1 MSVTDEIKERLDIV
15 EVISNYVPLKKAG
28 RNYKGL
34 CPFHGEKTP
43 SFVVFPDS
51 QGWHCFGACGTG
63 GDIFSFVM
71 KRENLDFGE
80 ALKLLAAKAG
90 VELQP
95 REGPAPAAEQHLE
108 RLREIVADAAVY
120 FQHLLVNAGEAAI
133 AREYLERRGLVPA
146 TWESWQLG
154 YSLDSWDALK
164 DQLLR
169 KGYTLEDIEEA
180 GLVIW
185 REEEGAPAS
194 ADGGPDRRR
203 GAYDRFRGRLMI
215 PIRDGQGRTAG
226 FGARVLRE
234 DPARPQPKYIN
245 SPETPLFDKG
255 SVVFGLDMARKAIR
269 DADLAVFVE
278 GYMDVLMSHQ
288 VGVRNVVAGMGTALT
303 EAQLRLIKRYSNN
316 ITLALDPDAAGD
328 HATLRGLETARQALQ
343 REWVPVIDP
352 RGLVRQESRLK
363 AQLRIAA
370 LPDGLDPDELAYKD
384 PQGWQQV
391 IASARPIVDYY
402 LVVVG
407 REEDLSTA
415 RGKANALDRM
425 APLIEEI
432 ANPVERQHYIQ
443 TLARLIQTDE
453 RLVAEQVSAAV
464 RKAER
469 EGQRERRSS
478 TAALLRPPQNGAAAG
493 RAPDMAAG
501 RGAVSPPVLRY
512 GAEELIL
519 GYLVWRPDLLSRLDG
534 QLIEGNVAPLN
545 VDDFSRGENRA
556 IFGAIQEVLTARS
569 GGEPAVPTPEDAFLD
584 VMLDRVPQELH
595 ERTLTMLERAQHG
608 LALTD
613 EKLVKDVGD
622 VLLRLREK
630 DLDRN
635 ISQLQFLFK
644 ESYEAGVVEQSRV
657 YHDLVT
663 AYTAR
668 RDRIE
673 KLFYSR
679 TMTGA
684 LKARSSNQM
693 S

>member
-185 REEEGAPAS
+185 RDEEGAPAS
-194 ADGGPDRRR
+194 ADCGPDRKR

-343 REWVPVIDP
+343 REWMPVIDP

-391 IASARPIVDYY
+391 IARARPIVDYY

-415 RGKANALDRM
+415 RGKANAVDRM

-453 RLVAEQVSAAV
+453 RLVADQLSAAM
-464 RKAER
+464 RRAER
-469 EGQRERRSS
+469 EGRRERGASS
-478 TAALLRPPQNGAAAG
+478 APLLRPPQNGSAAG
-493 RAPDMAAG
+493 QTPGMAAG
-501 RGAVSPPVLRY
+501 RGAVSPPVVKY

-519 GYLVWRPDLLSRLDG
+519 GYLLWRPDLLSRLDG
-534 QLIEGNVAPLN
+534 QLIEGSAAPLN
-545 VDDFSRGENRA
+545 AEDFSSGENRA
-556 IFGAIQEVLTARS
+556 IFGVLQAVLMARP
-569 GGEPAVPTPEDAFLD
+569 GGEPAVPAPEDGFLD
-584 VMLDRVPQELH
+584 ALLDRLPEELH
-595 ERTLTMLERAQHG
+595 ERSLALLQRAQQG
-608 LALTD
+608 LPLTD
-613 EKLVKDVGD
+613 EKLAKDVGD
-622 VLLRLREK
+622 VLLRLREQNLRR
-630 DLDRN
+630 DIN
-635 ISQLQFLFK
+635 QLRFLII
-644 ESYEAGVVEQSRV
+644 ESEEAGVVEQLRA
-657 YHDLVT
+657 YHDLVVS
-663 AYTAR
+663 YTAQKR
-668 RDRIE
+668 HIQ
-673 KLFYSR
+673 KLLNSR

-684 LKARSSNQM
+684 LAQSSNQM

>member
-108 RLREIVADAAVY
+108 RLREIVAAAAVY
-120 FQHLLVNAGEAAI
+120 FQYLLVNAGEAAI

-169 KGYTLEDIEEA
+169 KGYTLEDVEEA

-185 REEEGAPAS
+185 RDDEGAPPA
-194 ADGGPDRRR
+194 ADAGPDRKR

-255 SVVFGLDMARKAIR
+255 SLVFGLDMARKAIR
-269 DADLAVFVE
+269 DVDLAVLVE

-391 IASARPIVDYY
+391 IARARPIVDYY
-402 LVVVG
+402 LIVVG

-415 RGKANALDRM
+415 RGKSNAVDRM

-432 ANPVERQHYIQ
+432 ASPVERQHYIQ

-453 RLVAEQVSAAV
+453 RLVADQLSAAV
-464 RKAER
+464 RRAER

-478 TAALLRPPQNGAAAG
+478 TAPLLRPPQNGSATGQSPAQ
-493 RAPDMAAG
+493 AAG
-501 RGAVSPPVLRY
+501 RGAVSPPVVKY

-519 GYLVWRPDLLSRLDG
+519 GYLLWRPDLLSRLDG
-534 QLIEGNVAPLN
+534 QLIEGNAAPLN
-545 VDDFSRGENRA
+545 AEDYSGGENRA
-556 IFGAIQEVLTARS
+556 IFGVLQAVLMARP
-569 GGEPAVPTPEDAFLD
+569 GGEPAVPAPEDGFLD
-584 VMLDRVPQELH
+584 ALLDRLPEELH
-595 ERTLTMLERAQHG
+595 ERSLALLQRAQRG
-608 LALTD
+608 LPLTD
-613 EKLVKDVGD
+613 EKLAKDVGD
-622 VLLRLREK
+622 VLLRLREQNLRR
-630 DLDRN
+630 DIN
-635 ISQLQFLFK
+635 QLRFLIM
-644 ESYEAGVVEQSRV
+644 ESEEAGVVEQLRA
-657 YHDLVT
+657 YHDLVVS
-663 AYTAR
+663 YTAQKR
-668 RDRIE
+668 HIQ
-673 KLFYSR
+673 KLLNSR

-684 LKARSSNQM
+684 LAQSSNQM

>member
-63 GDIFSFVM
+63 GDIFSFIM
-71 KRENLDFGE
+71 KRENVDFAE

-108 RLREIVADAAVY
+108 RLREIVANAAIY
-120 FQHLLVNAGEAAI
+120 FHYLLVNAAEAAI

-154 YSLDSWDALK
+154 YALDSWEALK
-164 DQLLR
+164 EQLLR
-169 KGYTLEDIEEA
+169 KGFTLEDIEEA

-185 REEEGAPAS
+185 REEEGATAGS
-194 ADGGPDRRR
+194 GSERKR
-203 GAYDRFRGRLMI
+203 GSYDRFRGRLMI
-215 PIRDGQGRTAG
+215 PIRDGQGRTIG

-255 SVVFGLDMARKAIR
+255 GVVFGLDMARKAIR
-269 DADLAVFVE
+269 DADLAVLVE

-384 PQGWQQV
+384 PQVWQAV
-391 IASARPIVDYY
+391 IAGARPIVDYY
-402 LVVVG
+402 LVLVG

-415 RGKANALDRM
+415 RGKANAVDRM

-453 RLVAEQVSAAV
+453 RLVAEQVGSAV
-464 RKAER
+464 RRAER
-469 EGQRERRSS
+469 ERDGS
-478 TAALLRPPQNGAAAG
+478 TAPLLRKPKNRAAPGSTSDQRPGQVAG
-493 RAPDMAAG
+493 SGPIAP
-501 RGAVSPPVLRY
+501 RVTRY

-519 GYLVWRPDLLSRLDG
+519 GYLIWRPDLLARLDG
-534 QLIEGNVAPLN
+534 QLIEGNAAPLGPE
-545 VDDFSRGENRA
+545 DFSGGENRA
-556 IFGAIQEVLTARS
+556 IFGVIQTALMARPS
-569 GGEPAVPTPEDAFLD
+569 DEPPEPAPEEGFLD
-584 VMLDRVPQELH
+584 ALLDRVPGELQ
-595 ERTLTMLERAQHG
+595 ERTLALLEQAQQG
-608 LALTD
+608 LSLSE
-613 EKLVKDVGD
+613 EKLIKDVGD
-622 VLLRLREK
+622 VLLRLREHNLRR
-630 DLDRN
+630 DINRLR
-635 ISQLQFLFK
+635 FLIM
-644 ESYEAGVVEQSRV
+644 ESEEAGVIEQLRA
-657 YHDLVT
+657 YHDLVVS
-663 AYTAR
+663 YTAQKR
-668 RDRIE
+668 HIQR
-673 KLFYSR
+673 LLNSR

-684 LKARSSNQM
+684 LARSSNQM

>member
-169 KGYTLEDIEEA
+169 KGYTLEDVEEA

-185 REEEGAPAS
+185 RDEEEAPAS
-194 ADGGPDRRR
+194 ADCGPDRKR

-343 REWVPVIDP
+343 REWMPVIDP

-391 IASARPIVDYY
+391 IARARPIVDYY

-415 RGKANALDRM
+415 RGKANAVDRM

-453 RLVAEQVSAAV
+453 RLVADQLSAAM
-464 RKAER
+464 RRAER
-469 EGQRERRSS
+469 EGRRERGASS
-478 TAALLRPPQNGAAAG
+478 APLLRPPQNGSAAG
-493 RAPDMAAG
+493 QTPGMAAG
-501 RGAVSPPVLRY
+501 RGAVSPPVVKY

-519 GYLVWRPDLLSRLDG
+519 GYLLWRPDLLSRLDG
-534 QLIEGNVAPLN
+534 QLIEGSAAPLN
-545 VDDFSRGENRA
+545 AEDFSSGENRA
-556 IFGAIQEVLTARS
+556 IFGVLQAVLMARP
-569 GGEPAVPTPEDAFLD
+569 GGEPAVPAPEDGFLD
-584 VMLDRVPQELH
+584 ALLDRLPEELH
-595 ERTLTMLERAQHG
+595 ERSLALLQRAQQG
-608 LALTD
+608 LPLTD
-613 EKLVKDVGD
+613 EKLAKDVGD
-622 VLLRLREK
+622 VLLRLREQNLRR
-630 DLDRN
+630 DIN
-635 ISQLQFLFK
+635 QLRFLII
-644 ESYEAGVVEQSRV
+644 ESEEAGVVEQLRA
-657 YHDLVT
+657 YHDLVVS
-663 AYTAR
+663 YTAQKR
-668 RDRIE
+668 HIQ
-673 KLFYSR
+673 KLLNSR

-684 LKARSSNQM
+684 LAQSSNQM